1 MNDFNKIELPEDVL
15 AKMWRKIDFEEAQRN
30 IFKLQQQLTLAIF
43 KNNKYEKERLIKKIT
58 TSIDARVL
66 AVKKV
71 TDTNSAPGVDGIRW
85 IKDSDKM
92 KAVLNL
98 KAKGYKAKP
107 YRRFVVTEQTS
118 QKQRHISIPAIN
130 DRAMQVLF
138 SYALEPISEATADR
152 KSFAFRKERSALDVH
167 ALIMHALNEHN
178 APTWVLVCD
187 VKSYYYNISHNWLLK
202 NIPMDKKVLKEFL
215 KAGFIFDG
223 ELFPTDKGIS
233 LGCNIST
240 IIANMALDGIQKLLY
255 DLQNQKEID
264 YYEGFCIRFA
274 DDILI
279 FSKKETKARIYLKI
293 IKKFLKKRGLELS
306 FEKTYINKIEKG
318 FDFLSRHYYKENN
331 TIHCIPSKKAIQKFE
346 SELYDLI
353 LEKKSRWSQP
363 KLIKTLNTKLIGWAG
378 YHRVEEAKEAFVH
391 IDVVV
396 SALLLRL
403 MQKMYPSKP
412 RRYLIEKFWYKDE
425 YDREV
430 FTLTTDKSIKVI
442 KLADV
447 ILVKH
452 KKLDIKK
459 NVFLDTNYFKEKKK
473 IQNIN
478 KVTDKYKNI
487 WNRQN
492 GRCYY
497 CGNKITTNQPRKLVI
512 RDLTWD
518 NNTTRNM
525 AYIHT
530 FCEDDE
536 IIFTNSNLGDLDRV
550 DIKGILNEIEG
561 FDLGYG
567 KKYKYQKL
575 YDYFSNCKK
584 YTFLLKFTDIEDIL
598 DKRLCDSAYKYKS
611 FWYQK
616 KHGSISRCWIENN
629 YSMKK
634 LDFNKKSITFLREK
648 KELTKI
654 KIPEQ
659 LLMSNLPISA
669 KYEMEKFFEYIIKKY
684 GL

>member
-1 MNDFNKIELPEDVL
+1 MNDFTKINLPEDIL

-30 IFKLQQQLTLAIF
+30 IFKLQQQLTIATF
-43 KNNKYEKERLIKKIT
+43 KNKKYEQERISNKIIK
-58 TSIDARVL
+58 SIDARVL

-71 TDTNSAPGVDGIRW
+71 TDASSVPGIDGIRW
-85 IKDSDKM
+85 IKASDKM
-92 KAVLNL
+92 KAALNL
-98 KAKGYKAKP
+98 KPKDYKAKP
-107 YRRFVVTEQTS
+107 YRRFIVTEKKT
-118 QKQRHISIPAIN
+118 QKERRISIPAIN

-167 ALIMHALNEHN
+167 SLIMHALTEKN

-187 VKSYYYNISHNWLLK
+187 VKSYYYNISHKWLLN

-215 KAGFIFDG
+215 KAGFIFEG

-255 DLQNQKEID
+255 DLQESKNID
-264 YYEGFCIRFA
+264 YYEGYTIRFA
-274 DDILI
+274 DDIII
-279 FSKKETKARIYLKI
+279 FSRSEQQERIYLK
-293 IKKFLKKRGLELS
+293 KLKQFLKVRGLELS
-306 FEKTYINKIEKG
+306 LEKTYITKIEKG

-331 TIHCIPSKKAIQKFE
+331 IIHCIPSENAVKKFE
-346 SELYDLI
+346 SELYTLI

-363 KLIKTLNTKLIGWAG
+363 KLIKALNTKLIGWAG
-378 YHRVEEAKEAFVH
+378 YHRVEEAREAFIH
-391 IDVVV
+391 IDVTV
-396 SALLLRL
+396 SALLVRL
-403 MQKMYPSKP
+403 IQQMYPHRP
-412 RRYLIEKFWYKDE
+412 RKYLIDKFWYKDE

-442 KLADV
+442 KLSDV

-452 KKLDIKK
+452 KRLDIKK
-459 NVFLDTNYFKEKKK
+459 NVFLDTKYFQEKKE

-478 KVTDKYKNI
+478 KINDKYKSI

-497 CGNKITTNQPRKLVI
+497 CGNKITTNQPRKIVI
-512 RDLTWD
+512 KDLTWD

-536 IIFTNSNLGDLDRV
+536 IIFTSSKFSDVDNL
-550 DIKGILNEIEG
+550 DIKEVVNEIEG

-575 YDYFSNCKK
+575 YDYFSDCKK
-584 YTFLLKFTDIEDIL
+584 YTFILKFTDIEDIL
-598 DKRLCDSAYKYKS
+598 DKKLCPSSYKYKS

-634 LDFNKKSITFLREK
+634 LDFKKKRITFLREK

-659 LLMSNLPISA
+659 LLMSNLPTSA